1 MSDIRHL
8 TCVSCPMGCQLEVGV
23 QDGEVV
29 LVTGNQCAR
38 GVIYAKKEVV
48 NPTRILTSVV
58 FVDHGVEE
66 MVSVKTSTDIPKSML
81 RTCAASLRGLH
92 VEAPVKSGDVIVEN
106 LCGTGAKLV
115 ATKGVARRED

>member
-1 MSDIRHL
+1 
-8 TCVSCPMGCQLEVGV
+8 MGCQLDVVV
-23 QDGEVV
+23 QGDNVEQ
-29 LVTGNQCAR
+29 VTGNQCAR

-58 FVDHGVEE
+58 FVNHGVEE

-81 RTCAASLRGLH
+81 RQCAASLRGLR
-92 VEAPVKSGDVIVEN
+92 VEAPVKSGDIIVEN
-106 LCGTGAKLV
+106 LCGTGANLV

>member
-1 MSDIRHL
+1 MSDTRHL

-23 QDGEVV
+23 LDGEVV
-29 LVTGNQCAR
+29 HVTGNQCAR

-58 FVDHGVEE
+58 FVDKGVEE
-66 MVSVKTSTDIPKSML
+66 MVSVKTSIDIPKSML
-81 RTCAASLRGLH
+81 RTCAASLRGLR